1 MGGRTKSFG
10 ANTPKNRGSLQ
21 HGEKAGK
28 RTLSS
33 GKHQKKHEHTMRE
46 NLRKKGK
53 TLNFGD
59 KTLRATLNMVRY
71 GWVYSE
77 KYAEIS
83 GKGVTNIFKLK
94 RNIFNRLLILI
105 DGIILSSLILIS

>member
-1 MGGRTKSFG
+1 
-10 ANTPKNRGSLQ
+10 
-21 HGEKAGK
+21 
-28 RTLSS
+28 
-33 GKHQKKHEHTMRE
+33 MRE

-71 GWVYSE
+71 RWVYSE

-94 RNIFNRLLILI
+94 RKDIFNRLLILI
-105 DGIILSSLILIS
+105 DGIIPSSPILIS